1 MEGDILSRQH
11 LILLHKQVHDK
22 GGIAK
27 SIARGLEYQFCV
39 IGGIYLLHVISKL
52 LKIHSLSLHHYPW
65 AYFQKSRH

>member
-39 IGGIYLLHVISKL
+39 IGGIYLLHVI
-52 LKIHSLSLHHYPW
+52 
-65 AYFQKSRH
+65 